1 MLERTMIP
9 VIKKNSKHFPVLLL
23 TGMRQIGK
31 STLFEMLKD
40 PGRKYVSLDSF
51 DDRELARNNPAL
63 FIQKYE
69 PPVIIDEVQ
78 YAPELFTYIKIY
90 IDSHKKDRDF
100 WLTGSQKYELM
111 KGIQESLAGRVA
123 ILDMLGFSYKEIIKK
138 PYESKPFIP
147 SMEMIK
153 LNFKAKKLMEVYKI
167 IWEGS
172 YPRLITHKGE
182 NRDTFYK
189 SYLQSYIERDVRN
202 NLNIR
207 GNELKFHNF
216 IRAIA
221 IRTAT
226 LLNYADI
233 SKEIG
238 IDQRTVKVWMSM
250 LERSGI
256 IKLLEPYYRN
266 PTNSIVKTPK
276 IYFLDT
282 GLCSYLAKMNSPEI
296 LEAGYMD
303 GRILETYAFIEIL
316 KSYWHNGKEPNVY
329 FYRDKAQ
336 NEIDFIIE
344 DGGVLYPIEVKKT
357 AIPSKNDIK
366 NFFLLKQFKLKVG
379 TGVVICLRHEALP
392 IDNNTLA
399 LPIWEI

>member
-1 MLERTMIP
+1 MLERTISGT
-9 VIKKNSKHFPVLLL
+9 IKENSKQFPILLL

-31 STLFEMLKD
+31 STLFEMLKEPD
-40 PGRKYVSLDSF
+40 RKYVSLDNF
-51 DDRELARNNPAL
+51 DDRDLAKNNPAL

-90 IDSHKKDRDF
+90 VDSHKKDGNF
-100 WLTGSQKYELM
+100 WLTGSQKYELI
-111 KGIQESLAGRVA
+111 KDIQESLAGRVA
-123 ILDMLGFSYKEIIKK
+123 ILDMLGLSYKEIIKK
-138 PYESKPFIP
+138 PYESKPFLP
-147 SMEMIK
+147 RMDMMSLK
-153 LNFKAKKLMEVYKI
+153 SKPKKLMDIYKI

-172 YPRLITHKGE
+172 YPRLIVHNGK

-202 NLNIR
+202 ALNIS

-216 IRAIA
+216 IRAVA
-221 IRTAT
+221 IRTGT

-238 IDQRTVKVWMSM
+238 IDQRTAKIWIRV

-256 IKLLEPYYRN
+256 VKLLEPYYNN
-266 PTNSIVKTPK
+266 PTNSIIKTPK

-303 GRILETYAFIEIL
+303 GRVLETYAFIEIL
-316 KSYWHNGKEPNVY
+316 KSYWHNGKEANIY
-329 FYRDKAQ
+329 FYRDKEQ
-336 NEIDFIIE
+336 REIDFIIE
-344 DGGVLYPIEVKKT
+344 DGGVIYPIEVKKT
-357 AIPSKNDIK
+357 VVPSKNDIK
-366 NFFLLKQFKLKVG
+366 NFYILEQFKLKIG
-379 TGVVICLRHEALP
+379 TGVVICLRQSPLP
-392 IDNNTLA
+392 LNGTVLA
-399 LPIWEI
+399 LPVWEI

>member
-1 MLERTMIP
+1 MLERTMLP
-9 VIKKNSKHFPVLLL
+9 VIKKVSRHFPILLL

-31 STLFEMLKD
+31 STLFEMLKESK
-40 PGRKYVSLDSF
+40 RKYVSLDNF
-51 DDRELARNNPAL
+51 DDRDLAKNNPAL

-90 IDSHKKDRDF
+90 VDSHKKSGDF
-100 WLTGSQKYELM
+100 WLTGSQKYALM
-111 KGIQESLAGRVA
+111 KGVQESLAGRVA
-123 ILDMLGFSYKEIIKK
+123 ILDMLGLSYKEIIKN

-147 SMEMIK
+147 SMNMVK
-153 LNFKAKKLMEVYKI
+153 LNSKAKKLIDVYKI

-172 YPRLITHKGE
+172 FPRLIIHNGE

-202 NLNIR
+202 DLNIR

-216 IRAIA
+216 IRAISV
-221 IRTAT
+221 RTGT

-233 SKEIG
+233 SKDLG
-238 IDQRTVKVWMSM
+238 IDQRTVKIWIGG

-256 IKLLEPYYRN
+256 VKLLEPYYRN
-266 PTNSIVKTPK
+266 PTNSIIKTPK

-282 GLCSYLAKMNSPEI
+282 GLCSFLAKMNGPEI

-303 GRILETYAFIEIL
+303 GRILETYVFIEIL
-316 KSYWHNGKEPNVY
+316 KSYWHNGKEPNIY
-329 FYRDKAQ
+329 FYRDKEQ
-336 NEIDFIIE
+336 REIDFIIE

-357 AIPSKNDIK
+357 TFPSKNDIK
-366 NFFLLKQFKLKVG
+366 NFRLLEQFKLKVG
-379 TGVVICLRHEALP
+379 TGAVICLRQSPLP
-392 IDNNTLA
+392 LNETTLA
-399 LPIWEI
+399 LPIWDI

>member
-1 MLERTMIP
+1 MLERTIMP
-9 VIKKNSKHFPVLLL
+9 LIKKLSKHFPVLLL

-31 STLFEMLKD
+31 STLFEMLKETN
-40 PGRKYVSLDSF
+40 RKYVALDSF

-90 IDSHKKDRDF
+90 VDSHKKDGDF

-111 KGIQESLAGRVA
+111 KDIQESLAGRVA
-123 ILDMLGFSYKEIIKK
+123 ILDMLGLSYKEIIKK
-138 PYESKPFIP
+138 PYESKPFLP
-147 SMEMIK
+147 SMDMLK
-153 LNFKAKKLMEVYKI
+153 LNSKSKKLLEIYKV

-172 YPRLITHKGE
+172 YPKLITHNGE

-189 SYLQSYIERDVRN
+189 SYLQSYIERDVRD
-202 NLNIR
+202 NLDIR
-207 GNELKFHNF
+207 GNELRFHDF
-216 IRAIA
+216 IRVIA
-221 IRTAT
+221 IRTGS

-238 IDQRTVKVWMSM
+238 IDQRTVKVWISV

-256 IKLLEPYYRN
+256 VKLLEPYYRN
-266 PTNSIVKTPK
+266 PTNSIIKTPK

-282 GLCSYLAKMNSPEI
+282 GLCAYLAKMNSPEI

-303 GRILETYAFIEIL
+303 GRILETYAFVEIL
-316 KSYWHNGKEPNVY
+316 KSYWHNGKEPNIY
-329 FYRDKAQ
+329 FYRDKSQ
-336 NEIDFIIE
+336 NEIDFVIE
-344 DGGVLYPIEVKKT
+344 EGGVLYPIEVKKT
-357 AIPSKNDIK
+357 ALPSKNDIK
-366 NFFLLKQFKLKVG
+366 NFSLLKQFKLKVG
-379 TGVVICLRHEALP
+379 TGIVICLRHESFPL
-392 IDNNTLA
+392 DENTLA
-399 LPIWEI
+399 LPIFEI

>member
-9 VIKKNSKHFPVLLL
+9 VIKKSSKHFPVLLL
-23 TGMRQIGK
+23 TGMRQVGK

-51 DDRELARNNPAL
+51 DDRELARNNPVL

-78 YAPELFTYIKIY
+78 YAPELFTYIKMY
-90 IDSHKKDRDF
+90 VDSHKKDGDF

-123 ILDMLGFSYKEIIKK
+123 ILDMLGLSYKEIIKK
-138 PYESKPFIP
+138 PYESKSFTP

-172 YPRLITHKGE
+172 YPRLIIHKGE
-182 NRDTFYK
+182 SRDTFYK

-221 IRTAT
+221 IRTGA

-238 IDQRTVKVWMSM
+238 IDQRTVKVWIGM

-296 LEAGYMD
+296 LEASYMD

-336 NEIDFIIE
+336 NEIDFVIE
-344 DGGVLYPIEVKKT
+344 EGGVLYPIEVKKT

-366 NFFLLKQFKLKVG
+366 NFHLLEQFKLKVG

-392 IDNNTLA
+392 LDNNTLA
-399 LPIWEI
+399 FPIWGI

>member
-9 VIKKNSKHFPVLLL
+9 VIKKVSKHFPVLLL

-31 STLFEMLKD
+31 STLFEMLKEQK
-40 PGRKYVSLDSF
+40 RRYVSLDSF

-90 IDSHKKDRDF
+90 VDSHKKNGAF

-123 ILDMLGFSYKEIIKK
+123 ILDMLGLSYKEIIKK

-147 SMEMIK
+147 SMDMIK
-153 LNFKAKKLMEVYKI
+153 LNSKAKKLMEVYKI

-172 YPRLITHKGE
+172 YPRLITHNGE
-182 NRDTFYK
+182 NRDIFYK

-207 GNELKFHNF
+207 GNELKFHDF
-216 IRAIA
+216 IRAVA
-221 IRTAT
+221 IRTGT
-226 LLNYADI
+226 LLNCVDI
-233 SKEIG
+233 SKEIC
-238 IDQRTVKVWMSM
+238 IDQRTTKAWISI
-250 LERSGI
+250 LERCGLV
-256 IKLLEPYYRN
+256 KLLEPYYRN

-282 GLCSYLAKMNSPEI
+282 GLCAYLAKMNSPEI
-296 LEAGYMD
+296 LEAGYLD
-303 GRILETYAFIEIL
+303 GRILETYAFVEIL
-316 KSYWHNGKEPNVY
+316 KSYWHNGKDPNIY

-336 NEIDFIIE
+336 NEIDFVIE
-344 DGGVLYPIEVKKT
+344 EGGMLYPIEVKKN
-357 AIPSKNDIK
+357 AIPSKNDTK
-366 NFFLLKQFKLKVG
+366 NFYLLKQFKLKIG
-379 TGVVICLRHEALP
+379 PGAVICLRHESLP
-392 IDNNTLA
+392 LGQNTVA